1 MIKEGSKGIIK
12 SLIFL
17 IFGAL
22 IFAYPNQ
29 VVETASIVIGIA
41 LIAYGVLTIFK
52 NYYETKNNS
61 NTTSIT
67 LVVGIVSLIMGLI
80 FIILNQSISQ
90 FIQYVLGAW
99 ILFVGIEKFITALT
113 VNNKKGNA
121 FITELVIS
129 ILILLAGL
137 YTILKAHIEIQ
148 IVGIL
153 MMIYAILEIIDFIT
167 IKKVSKVEE
176 ETTNS
181 KKITVKD
188 DVKEAVIIEEKESKK
203 SKKSKK

>member
-12 SLIFL
+12 SILFL

-29 VVETASIVIGIA
+29 VVETAATILGIV
-41 LIAYGVLTIFK
+41 LIAYGILTIFK
-52 NYYETKNNS
+52 NYYDTKNNS
-61 NTTSIT
+61 NTTSIA
-67 LVVGIVSLIMGLI
+67 LVVGIVSLIIGLL
-80 FIILNQSISQ
+80 FIVLNQSISQ

-113 VNNKKGNA
+113 VNNKNKNA

-129 ILILLAGL
+129 LLILLAGL

-148 IVGIL
+148 IVGAL
-153 MMIYAILEIIDFIT
+153 MMVYAVLEIIDYIT
-167 IKKVSKVEE
+167 IKK
-176 ETTNS
+176 
-181 KKITVKD
+181 TVKD
-188 DVKEAVIIEEKESKK
+188 VEVDKDNTKLTKKENVKDAVVIEEKESKK
-203 SKKSKK
+203 KKTKK